1 VGPIQ
6 NATWTE
12 SLAFFGVEVVKVDGQ
27 ELVVKGVK
35 GEVFV
40 PGAFVVA
47 KKAPKNVK
55 VGAPVLVQRGASMIA
70 GTKRGRIKAITK
82 DEGETSYTAQ
92 TRFVSDIDDDEGLAP
107 EEVIVLDGKVGFG
120 APVAWKTGDDWE
132 AGVYVSAG
140 PGGKDSAWVLAWAGK
155 LTQVSGVKPLTVTK
169 VFKKGDKVWAD
180 RFSKLRPATVVEVLA
195 GGVAYKVRFEKDS
208 AGKEEEDTLD
218 LGRVTTPL

>member
-1 VGPIQ
+1 
-6 NATWTE
+6 
-12 SLAFFGVEVVKVDGQ
+12 
-27 ELVVKGVK
+27 
-35 GEVFV
+35 
-40 PGAFVVA
+40 
-47 KKAPKNVK
+47 
-55 VGAPVLVQRGASMIA
+55 
-70 GTKRGRIKAITK
+70 
-82 DEGETSYTAQ
+82 
-92 TRFVSDIDDDEGLAP
+92 
-107 EEVIVLDGKVGFG
+107 
-120 APVAWKTGDDWE
+120 VAWKTGDDWE